1 MSVNAAFTGGT
12 ARLSR
17 AWSVSGRGA
26 REWGSVYMRRVFQ
39 SSAVI
44 IAIGLILAGCAS
56 AKKDPFA
63 GVGSPYYSKSG
74 PLPKGGGRY
83 QVGKPYE
90 VAGKWFTPKEQPNY
104 DKTGVA
110 SWYGP
115 QFNRRMTSNGEWFD
129 MNELTA
135 AHPTLPMPSYAK
147 VTNLENGRDVI
158 VRIND
163 RGPFV
168 GTRIID
174 LSRRSAEVLGFK
186 GQGKADVRVQY
197 IGPAPLND
205 QGPHLAAM
213 NRELRNGTP
222 LRQMMAAADGVVRG
236 GGGNSVQLAAAAP
249 SFEPSPTYRSP
260 QFTIASAT
268 NAYQSPEYFVQ
279 VGAFAD
285 PYNAQRARE
294 ELENSGP
301 VQVQELVGSAGP
313 LYRVRIG
320 PLNNE
325 GQAQVALRQAVDLGH
340 PDARLIMANAAL

>member
-1 MSVNAAFTGGT
+1 MHQ
-12 ARLSR
+12 LLK
-17 AWSVSGRGA
+17 
-26 REWGSVYMRRVFQ
+26 Y
-39 SSAVI
+39 SAVF
-44 IAIGLILAGCAS
+44 IAIGLIVAGCSS

-63 GVGSPYYSKSG
+63 GIGSPYYAKAG

-83 QVGKPYE
+83 QVGDPYE
-90 VAGKWFTPKEQPNY
+90 VAGVRFTPKEQPGY
-104 DKTGVA
+104 DKTGIA

-115 QFNRRMTSNGEWFD
+115 QFHRRVTSNGEWFD

-135 AHPTLPMPSYAK
+135 AHATLPLPSYAK
-147 VTNLENGRDVI
+147 VTNLENGREVV

-174 LSRRSAEVLGFK
+174 MSRRSAEVLGFK
-186 GQGKADVRVQY
+186 PKGMAKVRVQY
-197 IGPAPLND
+197 IGPALLND
-205 QGPHLAAM
+205 QGQHLAAL

-222 LRQMMAAADGVVRG
+222 VRQMMAAANGESIGD
-236 GGGNSVQLAAAAP
+236 NTQIAAA
-249 SFEPSPTYRSP
+249 EPEYNSYQPVETN
-260 QFTIASAT
+260 IASASD
-268 NAYQSPEYFVQ
+268 AYESPEYFVQ

-285 PYNAQRARE
+285 PHNAERARE
-294 ELENSGP
+294 ELANSGP
-301 VQVQELVGSAGP
+301 VQVQELVGSAGS

-320 PLNNE
+320 PIRSE

>member
-1 MSVNAAFTGGT
+1 
-12 ARLSR
+12 
-17 AWSVSGRGA
+17 
-26 REWGSVYMRRVFQ
+26 MRRLLQ

-44 IAIGLILAGCAS
+44 IAIGLIVAGCSS

-63 GVGSPYYSKSG
+63 GVGSPYYAKSG

-83 QVGKPYE
+83 HVGKPYE
-90 VAGKWFTPKEQPNY
+90 VAGNWFTPKEQPSY

-115 QFNRRMTSNGEWFD
+115 QFHRRMTSNGEWFD
-129 MNELTA
+129 MNDLTA
-135 AHPTLPMPSYAK
+135 AHATLPLPSYAK
-147 VTNLENGRDVI
+147 VTNLQNGRNVV

-168 GTRIID
+168 DTRIID
-174 LSRRSAEVLGFK
+174 MSRRSAEVLGFK
-186 GQGKADVRVQY
+186 PQGKAQVRVQY

-205 QGPHLAAM
+205 QGQHLAAM
-213 NRELRNGTP
+213 NRELQNGTP
-222 LRQMMAAADGVVRG
+222 LRQMMAAANGDIG
-236 GGGNSVQLAAAAP
+236 GGGGIQVASTAP
-249 SFEPSPTYRSP
+249 SFTPAPVYQGP
-260 QFTIASAT
+260 KATIASAT
-268 NAYQSPEYFVQ
+268 NDYQSPEYFVQ
-279 VGAFAD
+279 VGSFAD

-301 VQVQELVGSAGP
+301 VQVQELMGSAGP

-320 PLNNE
+320 PITNE

-340 PDARLIMANAAL
+340 PDARLIMANASL